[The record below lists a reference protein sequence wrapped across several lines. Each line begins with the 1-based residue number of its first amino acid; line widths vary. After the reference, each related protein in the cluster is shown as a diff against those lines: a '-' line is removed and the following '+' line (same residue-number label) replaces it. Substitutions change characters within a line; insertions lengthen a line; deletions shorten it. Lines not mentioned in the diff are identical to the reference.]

1 MRLLF
6 VISKQWE
13 VVMKRA
19 SPSSPGVSPQRWV
32 VLAAGAVMLMQSGAV
47 ALDQQAALA
56 PDRKQGLK
64 REAAAGGKGDAAAS
78 PESKEPGSGKSSL
91 CIAGTVTDAST
102 GKAIDGFRI
111 VPILYFA
118 PDRPFVLRNR
128 FAAEARVKREG
139 PGKFTVTVN
148 TADKDVGMQ
157 VEAHGYKTARSV
169 DCYRLGDPDA
179 TLAFSLEPAKLY
191 LGRVLDGRGHP
202 VADAR
207 IYIATSF
214 QHLQLRNLQ
223 DEGGTVISSNYCV
236 KSDNE
241 GRFEIF
247 SQIERYAVVVI
258 CPNGYAEVERPAE
271 RAPGD
276 IRIEKWAS
284 VQGKLIHAGN
294 PVSKWVVSLRQ
305 IRDRGADDP
314 QISCLIY
321 GKTGEDGSFT
331 FKRVPPTPCH
341 VKGELHFARDS
352 PLTSSQS
359 LPLPP
364 TPGETMQVV
373 LGGGGSEVTG
383 MLVADG
389 APEDFDYH
397 FSWTYLVAKRPGI
410 APPSWLV
417 AKGFDP
423 GKVWSDSWRRTREG
437 QAYLETLHHFYVK
450 PEPDGR
456 FRISGV
462 STGEYDFAIALYGGT
477 SNEGC
482 LLHPAASRVLRVSV
496 DGRQPELDLGKIAVP
511 SLNVPQV
518 GDPVPEFEFED
529 AAGRRSSLASL
540 RGKYVLLDFWATWC
554 APCVA
559 RMDEVER
566 IRRAQ
571 PDLVVVG
578 VNLDADERQANAFLK
593 RKSLPWRHVLLGDW
607 SNTDVPKRFAVAA
620 LPTYVL
626 ITPGG
631 RIDVH
636 GESLEAVAAKLP
648 RADR

>member
-1 MRLLF
+1 MRRADRLLRCTP
-6 VISKQWE
+6 VWCW
-13 VVMKRA
+13 A
-19 SPSSPGVSPQRWV
+19 
-32 VLAAGAVMLMQSGAV
+32 VLAVAAVTVLPRGP
-47 ALDQQAALA
+47 AALGENAAA
-56 PDRKQGLK
+56 PAPGEQQKPK
-64 REAAAGGKGDAAAS
+64 KEAAAVAKMQAGS
-78 PESKEPGSGKSSL
+78 SKPPM

-102 GKAIDGFRI
+102 EKAIDGFRV

-118 PDRPFVLRNR
+118 ADRPFVLRNR
-128 FAAEARVKREG
+128 YAGEARVKREG

-148 TADKDVGMQ
+148 TADRDVGIQ

-169 DCYRLGDPDA
+169 GGYRLGDPDA
-179 TLAFSLEPAKLY
+179 TLAFSLEPAKRY

-202 VADAR
+202 VTDAR
-207 IYIATSF
+207 VYIATSF

-247 SQIERYAVVVI
+247 PQIERYTVVVI
-258 CPNGYAEVERPAE
+258 SPNGYAEVERPAE

-284 VQGKLIHAGN
+284 IQGKLIHAGN
-294 PVSKWVVSLRQ
+294 PVSKWTVSLQR
-305 IRDRGADDP
+305 IRDLGADAP
-314 QISCLIY
+314 QILCLIF
-321 GKTGEDGSFT
+321 GETGEDGSFT
-331 FKRVPPTPCH
+331 FKRVPPAPCH
-341 VKGELHFARDS
+341 IQGELHFARDS

-359 LPLPP
+359 LPLSP
-364 TPGETMQVV
+364 TPGERMQVV

-410 APPSWLV
+410 APPPWLV
-417 AKGFDP
+417 AKGFDR
-423 GKVWSDSWRRTREG
+423 GKGWSDSWRRTREG

-462 STGEYDFAIALYGGT
+462 PPGEYDFAIGLYGGT

-482 LLHPAASRVLRVSV
+482 LLHPVASRVLRVSV
-496 DGRQPELDLGKIAVP
+496 DGRQPELDLGKTAVP

-518 GDPVPEFEFED
+518 GEPVPAFEFED
-529 AAGRRSSLASL
+529 TAGRKSSLSSL

-554 APCVA
+554 APCVSK
-559 RMDEVER
+559 MDEVER
-566 IRRAQ
+566 IRRAH
-571 PDLVVVG
+571 PELVVVG
-578 VNLDADERQANAFLK
+578 VNLDADEDLARAFLN

-607 SNTDVPKRFAVAA
+607 STTDIPKRFAVSTI
-620 LPTYVL
+620 PTYVL
-626 ITPGG
+626 IDRDGQ
-631 RIDVH
+631 IDVH
-636 GESLEAVAAKLP
+636 GESLEAVAAKLLS
-648 RADR
+648 ADR